1 MYQLK
6 GGGIMKVGIPVMKC
20 SLNPSN
26 TVNKKTGKKSKTC
39 PVDLAWQ
46 EMNDERIGRDMD
58 IDHDMTH
65 LNIWMEGNSG
75 DDVVQIVQSK
85 IDEINQIKREN
96 GKRAL
101 RKDAVSVIE
110 VIEKPNIE
118 YMSEL
123 SYEEKV
129 QFLNTS
135 HEIFKQLIREWNP
148 NWKIL
153 ESVQHHDEFGGLSAH
168 NHNLILL
175 TTVDDKCLPTMNA
188 FKEVNLKFYSYINKN
203 YPKMMQERGYEVED
217 VRTYDM
223 LTDEE
228 KMERKLNPQQHG
240 VDSYTYKKRK
250 KEEMEQELEK
260 LKIRSEQTSS
270 QLENT
275 ILEITKAPDLISYK
289 DIQHENQAL
298 KEELTIKDKII
309 QKINVEKEELKQSL
323 EMWKNR
329 CVHIANKIGNKML
342 NVIGINMDEVDI
354 KKELPSRDVI
364 QVIDDTSHT
373 IKYDSNNLRVIP
385 DSRNKGKFCVIL
397 KKENG
402 FDIIDNNFDSR
413 QLAEHR
419 VKEIIDLKF
428 EIDPIKD
435 SLKMNMDS

>member
-1 MYQLK
+1 MK

-26 TVNKKTGKKSKTC
+26 TINKKTGKKSQTC

-58 IDHDMTH
+58 INPDMTYR
-65 LNIWMEGNSG
+65 NVWMEGNSG
-75 DDVVQIVQSK
+75 DDVVQIVQAK
-85 IDEINQIKREN
+85 IDEINRIKREN
-96 GKRAL
+96 GKRVL

-129 QFLNTS
+129 KFLKDS
-135 HEIFKQLIREWNP
+135 HETFKQLIHEWNL
-148 NWKIL
+148 NWTLL

-175 TTVDDKCLPTMNA
+175 TTVDDKGLPTMNA

-203 YPKMMQERGYEVED
+203 YPKMMRERGYEVED

-260 LKIRSEQTSS
+260 LKIRSEQMSS

-275 ILEITKAPDLISYK
+275 ILEITKAPDLVSYK
-289 DIQHENQAL
+289 DILDENQTL
-298 KEELTIKDKII
+298 KKELSTKDKII
-309 QKINVEKEELKQSL
+309 QKLNVEKKELKQSL
-323 EMWKNR
+323 EKWKR
-329 CVHIANKIGNKML
+329 QCMHIANKIGNKML
-342 NVIGINMDEVDI
+342 NAIGLDTNVVGI
-354 KKELPSRDVI
+354 KKELPSKEVI

-373 IKYDSNNLRVIP
+373 IQYNANDLRVIP
-385 DSRNKGKFCVIL
+385 DSQNKGKFCVIL
-397 KKENG
+397 KKDNG
-402 FDIIDNNFDSR
+402 FDVVDNNFDNR
-413 QLAEHR
+413 QLAEYR
-419 VKEIIDLKF
+419 IKEIIDLKI
-428 EIDPIKD
+428 EINPIKV
-435 SLKMNMDS
+435 KMNMDS

>member
-1 MYQLK
+1 
-6 GGGIMKVGIPVMKC
+6 MKVGIPVMKC

-26 TVNKKTGKKSKTC
+26 TINKKTGKKSKTC

-65 LNIWMEGNSG
+65 LNVWMEGSSS
-75 DDVVQIVQSK
+75 DDVVQIVQNK
-85 IDEINQIKREN
+85 IDKINQIKREN

-123 SYEEKV
+123 TYEEKV
-129 QFLNTS
+129 KFLNHS
-135 HEIFKQLIREWNP
+135 HDTFKQLIHEWNP
-148 NWKIL
+148 NWTIL

-168 NHNLILL
+168 NHNLIML
-175 TTVDDKCLPTMNA
+175 TTEDDKGLPTMNA

-203 YPKMMQERGYEVED
+203 YPKMMRKRGYEVED

-223 LTDEE
+223 LSEEE
-228 KMERKLNPQQHG
+228 KMERKLNPKEHG

-250 KEEMEQELEK
+250 KEEMEQQLEE
-260 LKIRSEQTSS
+260 LKIRSEEMNSD
-270 QLENT
+270 LEKT
-275 ILEITKAPDLISYK
+275 ILEITKAPDLVSYK
-289 DIQHENQAL
+289 AIQDENQTL
-298 KEELTIKDKII
+298 KKELSTKYKII
-309 QKINVEKEELKQSL
+309 QKLNIEKEDLKQSL
-323 EMWKNR
+323 EKWKNR
-329 CVHIANKIGNKML
+329 CIHIANTIGNKML

-419 VKEIIDLKF
+419 VKEILDLKI
-428 EIDPIKD
+428 EIDPIKE
-435 SLKMNMDS
+435 SIKMNMDS

>member
-1 MYQLK
+1 MK

-26 TVNKKTGKKSKTC
+26 TINKKTGKKSQTC

-58 IDHDMTH
+58 INPDMTYR
-65 LNIWMEGNSG
+65 NVWMEGNSG
-75 DDVVQIVQSK
+75 DDVVQIVQAK
-85 IDEINQIKREN
+85 IDEINRIKREN
-96 GKRAL
+96 GKRVL

-129 QFLNTS
+129 KFLKDS
-135 HEIFKQLIREWNP
+135 HETFKQLIHEWNL
-148 NWKIL
+148 NWTLL

-175 TTVDDKCLPTMNA
+175 TTVDDKGLPTMNA

-203 YPKMMQERGYEVED
+203 YPKMMRERGYEVED

-260 LKIRSEQTSS
+260 LKIRSEQMSS

-275 ILEITKAPDLISYK
+275 ILEITKAPDLVSYK
-289 DIQHENQAL
+289 DIQDENQTL
-298 KEELTIKDKII
+298 KKELSTKDKII
-309 QKINVEKEELKQSL
+309 QKLNVEKKELKQSL
-323 EMWKNR
+323 EKWKR
-329 CVHIANKIGNKML
+329 QCMHIANKIGNKML
-342 NVIGINMDEVDI
+342 NAIGLDTNVVGI
-354 KKELPSRDVI
+354 KKELPSKEVI

-373 IKYDSNNLRVIP
+373 IQYNANDLRVIP
-385 DSRNKGKFCVIL
+385 DSQNKGKFCVIP
-397 KKENG
+397 KKDNG
-402 FDIIDNNFDSR
+402 FDVVDNNFDNR
-413 QLAEHR
+413 QLAEYR
-419 VKEIIDLKF
+419 IKEIVDLKI
-428 EIDPIKD
+428 EIDPIQET
-435 SLKMNMDS
+435 LKMDMDR

>member
-1 MYQLK
+1 MK
-6 GGGIMKVGIPVMKC
+6 GGGFMKVGIPVMKC

-26 TVNKKTGKKSKTC
+26 TVNKKTGKKSQTC

-58 IDHDMTH
+58 INPDMTYR
-65 LNIWMEGNSG
+65 NVWMEGNSG
-75 DDVVQIVQSK
+75 DDVVQIVQAK
-85 IDEINQIKREN
+85 IDEINRIKREN
-96 GKRAL
+96 GKRVL

-129 QFLNTS
+129 KFLKDS
-135 HEIFKQLIREWNP
+135 HETFKQLIHEWNL
-148 NWKIL
+148 NWTLL

-175 TTVDDKCLPTMNA
+175 TTVDDKGLPTMNA

-203 YPKMMQERGYEVED
+203 YPKMMRERGYEVED

-260 LKIRSEQTSS
+260 LKIRSEQMSS

-275 ILEITKAPDLISYK
+275 ILEITKAPDLVSYK
-289 DIQHENQAL
+289 DIQDENQTL
-298 KEELTIKDKII
+298 KKELSTKDKII
-309 QKINVEKEELKQSL
+309 QKLNVEKKELKQSL
-323 EMWKNR
+323 EKWKR
-329 CVHIANKIGNKML
+329 QCMHIANKIGNKML
-342 NVIGINMDEVDI
+342 NAIGLDTNVVGI
-354 KKELPSRDVI
+354 KKELPSKEVI

-373 IKYDSNNLRVIP
+373 IQYNANDLRVIP
-385 DSRNKGKFCVIL
+385 DSQNKGKFCVIL
-397 KKENG
+397 KKDNG
-402 FDIIDNNFDSR
+402 FDVVDNNFDNR
-413 QLAEHR
+413 QLAEYR
-419 VKEIIDLKF
+419 IKEIIDLKI
-428 EIDPIKD
+428 EINPIKV
-435 SLKMNMDS
+435 KMNMDS

>member
-1 MYQLK
+1 
-6 GGGIMKVGIPVMKC
+6 MKVGIPVMKC

-58 IDHDMTH
+58 INHDMTS
-65 LNIWMEGNSG
+65 LNVWMEGNSS

-85 IDEINQIKREN
+85 IDEINHIKREN

-101 RKDAVSVIE
+101 RKDAVSVVEI
-110 VIEKPNIE
+110 IEKPNIE

-123 SYEEKV
+123 NYEEKV
-129 QFLNTS
+129 KFLNNS
-135 HEIFKQLIREWNP
+135 HDTFKQLIHEWNP
-148 NWKIL
+148 NWTIL

-168 NHNLILL
+168 NHNLIML
-175 TTVDDKCLPTMNA
+175 TTEDDKGLPTMNA

-203 YPKMMQERGYEVED
+203 YPKMMRERGYEVED

-260 LKIRSEQTSS
+260 LKIRSEQMSS

-275 ILEITKAPDLISYK
+275 ILEITKAPDLVSYK
-289 DIQHENQAL
+289 DIQDENQTL
-298 KEELTIKDKII
+298 KKELSTKDKII
-309 QKINVEKEELKQSL
+309 QKLNVEKKELKQSL
-323 EMWKNR
+323 EKWKR
-329 CVHIANKIGNKML
+329 QCMHIANKIGNKML
-342 NVIGINMDEVDI
+342 NAIGLDTNVVGI
-354 KKELPSRDVI
+354 KKELPSKEVI

-373 IKYDSNNLRVIP
+373 IQYNANDLRVIP
-385 DSRNKGKFCVIL
+385 DSQNKGKFCVIL
-397 KKENG
+397 KKDNG
-402 FDIIDNNFDSR
+402 FDVVDNNFDNR
-413 QLAEHR
+413 QLAEYR
-419 VKEIIDLKF
+419 IKEIVDLKI
-428 EIDPIKD
+428 EIDPIKET
-435 SLKMNMDS
+435 LKMDMDR

>member
-1 MYQLK
+1 
-6 GGGIMKVGIPVMKC
+6 MKVGIPVMKC

-26 TVNKKTGKKSKTC
+26 TINKKTGKKSQTC

-58 IDHDMTH
+58 INPDMTYR
-65 LNIWMEGNSG
+65 NVWMEGNSG
-75 DDVVQIVQSK
+75 DDVVQIVQAK
-85 IDEINQIKREN
+85 IDEINRIKREN
-96 GKRAL
+96 GKRVL

-129 QFLNTS
+129 KFLKDS
-135 HEIFKQLIREWNP
+135 HETFKQLIHEWNL
-148 NWKIL
+148 NWTLL

-175 TTVDDKCLPTMNA
+175 TTVDDKGLPTMNA

-203 YPKMMQERGYEVED
+203 YPKMMRERGYEVED

-260 LKIRSEQTSS
+260 LKIRSEQMSS

-275 ILEITKAPDLISYK
+275 ILEITKAPDLVSYK
-289 DIQHENQAL
+289 DIQDENQTL
-298 KEELTIKDKII
+298 KKNFP
-309 QKINVEKEELKQSL
+309 QKIKSF
-323 EMWKNR
+323 KN
-329 CVHIANKIGNKML
+329 
-342 NVIGINMDEVDI
+342 
-354 KKELPSRDVI
+354 
-364 QVIDDTSHT
+364 
-373 IKYDSNNLRVIP
+373 
-385 DSRNKGKFCVIL
+385 
-397 KKENG
+397 
-402 FDIIDNNFDSR
+402 
-413 QLAEHR
+413 
-419 VKEIIDLKF
+419 
-428 EIDPIKD
+428 
-435 SLKMNMDS
+435 

>member
-1 MYQLK
+1 MK

-26 TVNKKTGKKSKTC
+26 TINKKTGKKSQTC

-58 IDHDMTH
+58 INPDMTYR
-65 LNIWMEGNSG
+65 NVWMEGNSG
-75 DDVVQIVQSK
+75 DDVVQIVQAK
-85 IDEINQIKREN
+85 IDEINRIKREN
-96 GKRAL
+96 GKRVL

-129 QFLNTS
+129 KFLKDS
-135 HEIFKQLIREWNP
+135 HETFKQLIHEWNL
-148 NWKIL
+148 NWTLL

-175 TTVDDKCLPTMNA
+175 TTVDDKGLPTMNA

-203 YPKMMQERGYEVED
+203 YPKMMRERGYEVED

-260 LKIRSEQTSS
+260 LKIRSEQMSS

-275 ILEITKAPDLISYK
+275 ILEITKAPDLVSYK
-289 DIQHENQAL
+289 DIQDENQTL
-298 KEELTIKDKII
+298 KKELSTKDKII
-309 QKINVEKEELKQSL
+309 QKLNVEKKELKQSL
-323 EMWKNR
+323 EKWKR
-329 CVHIANKIGNKML
+329 QCMHIANKIGNKML
-342 NVIGINMDEVDI
+342 NAIGLDTNVVGI
-354 KKELPSRDVI
+354 KKELPSKEVI

-373 IKYDSNNLRVIP
+373 IQYNANDLRVIP
-385 DSRNKGKFCVIL
+385 DSQNKGKFCVIL
-397 KKENG
+397 KKGNG
-402 FDIIDNNFDSR
+402 FDVVDNNFDNR
-413 QLAEHR
+413 QLAEYR
-419 VKEIIDLKF
+419 IKEIIDLKI
-428 EIDPIKD
+428 EINPIKV
-435 SLKMNMDS
+435 KMNMDS

>member
-1 MYQLK
+1 
-6 GGGIMKVGIPVMKC
+6 MKVGIPVMKC

-26 TVNKKTGKKSKTC
+26 TINKKTGKKSKTC

-65 LNIWMEGNSG
+65 LNVWMEGSSS
-75 DDVVQIVQSK
+75 DDVVQIVQNK
-85 IDEINQIKREN
+85 IDKINQIKREN

-123 SYEEKV
+123 TYEEKV
-129 QFLNTS
+129 KFLNHS
-135 HEIFKQLIREWNP
+135 HDTFKQLIHEWNP
-148 NWKIL
+148 NWTIL

-168 NHNLILL
+168 NHNLIML
-175 TTVDDKCLPTMNA
+175 TTEDDKGLPTMNA

-203 YPKMMQERGYEVED
+203 YPKMMRKRGYEVED

-223 LTDEE
+223 LSEEE
-228 KMERKLNPQQHG
+228 KMERKLNPKEHG

-250 KEEMEQELEK
+250 KEEMEQQLEE
-260 LKIRSEQTSS
+260 LKIRSEEMNSD
-270 QLENT
+270 LEKT
-275 ILEITKAPDLISYK
+275 ILEITKAPDLVSYK
-289 DIQHENQAL
+289 AIQDENQTL
-298 KEELTIKDKII
+298 KKELSTKDKII
-309 QKINVEKEELKQSL
+309 QKLNIEKEDLKQSL
-323 EMWKNR
+323 EKWKNR
-329 CVHIANKIGNKML
+329 CIHIANTIGNKML

-419 VKEIIDLKF
+419 VKEILDLKI
-428 EIDPIKD
+428 EIDPIKE
-435 SLKMNMDS
+435 SIKMNMDS

>member
-1 MYQLK
+1 MK

-26 TVNKKTGKKSKTC
+26 TINKKTGKKSQTC
-39 PVDLAWQ
+39 PVNLAWQ

-65 LNIWMEGNSG
+65 LNVWMEGSSS
-75 DDVVQIVQSK
+75 DDVVQIVQNK
-85 IDEINQIKREN
+85 IDEINQVKREN

-129 QFLNTS
+129 KFLKDS
-135 HEIFKQLIREWNP
+135 HETFKQLISEWNP

-168 NHNLILL
+168 NHNLIML
-175 TTVDDKCLPTMNA
+175 TTEDDKGLPTMNA
-188 FKEVNLKFYSYINKN
+188 FKEVNLKFYSFMNKN
-203 YPKMMQERGYEVED
+203 YPKMMRERGYEVDD

-223 LTDEE
+223 LTEEE

-250 KEEMEQELEK
+250 TEEMEQ
-260 LKIRSEQTSS
+260 
-270 QLENT
+270 QLEQLRIKSEEMNSELKNT
-275 ILEITKAPDLISYK
+275 ILEITKAPDLQSYK
-289 DIQHENQAL
+289 NIQEENQTL
-298 KEELTIKDKII
+298 KKELSVKDKII
-309 QKINVEKEELKQSL
+309 QKLNIEKEDLKQSL
-323 EMWKNR
+323 EKWKNR
-329 CVHIANKIGNKML
+329 CIHIANTIGNKML

-364 QVIDDTSHT
+364 LVIDDTSHT

-419 VKEIIDLKF
+419 VKEILDLKI
-428 EIDPIKD
+428 EIDPIKE
-435 SLKMNMDS
+435 SIKMNMDS

>member
-1 MYQLK
+1 MK

-58 IDHDMTH
+58 INHDMTS
-65 LNIWMEGNSG
+65 LNVWMEGNSS
-75 DDVVQIVQSK
+75 DDVAQIVQSK

-101 RKDAVSVIE
+101 RKDAVSVVEI
-110 VIEKPNIE
+110 IEKPNIE

-123 SYEEKV
+123 NYEEKV
-129 QFLNTS
+129 KFLNAS

-148 NWKIL
+148 NWTIL

-168 NHNLILL
+168 NHNLIML
-175 TTVDDKCLPTMNA
+175 TTKDDKGLPTMNA

-203 YPKMMQERGYEVED
+203 YPKMMRERGYEVED

-250 KEEMEQELEK
+250 KEEMEQQLEQ
-260 LKIRSEQTSS
+260 LKIKSEEMN
-270 QLENT
+270 LELKNT
-275 ILEITKAPDLISYK
+275 ILEITKAPDLPSYN
-289 DIQHENQAL
+289 DIQNENQTL
-298 KEELTIKDKII
+298 KKELSVKDKII
-309 QKINVEKEELKQSL
+309 QKLNVEKEDLKQSL
-323 EMWKNR
+323 EKWKR
-329 CVHIANKIGNKML
+329 QCMHIANKIGNKML
-342 NVIGINMDEVDI
+342 NAIGLDTNVVGI
-354 KKELPSRDVI
+354 KKELPSKEVI
-364 QVIDDTSHT
+364 QVIDDTSHA
-373 IKYDSNNLRVIP
+373 IQYNADDLRVIP
-385 DSRNKGKFCVIL
+385 DSQNKGKFCVIL
-397 KKENG
+397 KKDNG
-402 FDIIDNNFDSR
+402 FDVVDNNFDNR
-413 QLAEHR
+413 QLAENR
-419 VKEIIDLKF
+419 VKEIIDLKI
-428 EIDPIKD
+428 EIDPIKET
-435 SLKMNMDS
+435 LKMNMDS

>member
-1 MYQLK
+1 
-6 GGGIMKVGIPVMKC
+6 MKVGIPVMKC

-26 TVNKKTGKKSKTC
+26 TINKKTGKKSQTC

-58 IDHDMTH
+58 INPDMTYR
-65 LNIWMEGNSG
+65 NVWMEGNSG
-75 DDVVQIVQSK
+75 DDVVQIVQAK
-85 IDEINQIKREN
+85 IDEINRIKREN
-96 GKRAL
+96 GKRVL

-129 QFLNTS
+129 KFLKDS
-135 HEIFKQLIREWNP
+135 HETFKQLIHEWNL
-148 NWKIL
+148 NWTLL

-175 TTVDDKCLPTMNA
+175 TTVDDKGLPTMNA

-203 YPKMMQERGYEVED
+203 YPKMMRERGYEVED

-260 LKIRSEQTSS
+260 LKIRSEQMSS

-275 ILEITKAPDLISYK
+275 ILEITKAPDLVSYK
-289 DIQHENQAL
+289 DIQDENQTL
-298 KEELTIKDKII
+298 KKELSTKDKII
-309 QKINVEKEELKQSL
+309 QKLNVEKKELKQSL
-323 EMWKNR
+323 EKWKR
-329 CVHIANKIGNKML
+329 QCMHIANKIGNKML
-342 NVIGINMDEVDI
+342 NAIGLDTNVVGI
-354 KKELPSRDVI
+354 KKELPSQEVI

-373 IKYDSNNLRVIP
+373 IKYNANDLRVIP
-385 DSRNKGKFCVIL
+385 DSQNKGKFCVIL
-397 KKENG
+397 KKDNG
-402 FDIIDNNFDSR
+402 FDVVDNNFDNR
-413 QLAEHR
+413 QLAEYR
-419 VKEIIDLKF
+419 IKEIIDLKI
-428 EIDPIKD
+428 EINPIKV
-435 SLKMNMDS
+435 KMNMDS

>member
-1 MYQLK
+1 MK

-26 TVNKKTGKKSKTC
+26 TINKKTGKKSQTC

-58 IDHDMTH
+58 INTDMTYR
-65 LNIWMEGNSG
+65 NVWMEGNSG
-75 DDVVQIVQSK
+75 DDVVQIVQAK
-85 IDEINQIKREN
+85 IDEINRIKREN
-96 GKRAL
+96 GKRVL

-129 QFLNTS
+129 KFLKDS
-135 HEIFKQLIREWNP
+135 HETFKQLIHEWNL
-148 NWKIL
+148 NWTLL

-175 TTVDDKCLPTMNA
+175 TTVDDKGLPTMNA

-203 YPKMMQERGYEVED
+203 YPKMMRERGYEVED

-260 LKIRSEQTSS
+260 LKIRSEQMSS

-275 ILEITKAPDLISYK
+275 ILEITKAPDLVSYK
-289 DIQHENQAL
+289 DIQDENQTL
-298 KEELTIKDKII
+298 KKELSTKDKII
-309 QKINVEKEELKQSL
+309 QKLNVEKKELKQSL
-323 EMWKNR
+323 EKWKR
-329 CVHIANKIGNKML
+329 QCMHIANKIGNKML
-342 NVIGINMDEVDI
+342 NAIGLDTNVVGI
-354 KKELPSRDVI
+354 KKELPSKEVI
-364 QVIDDTSHT
+364 QVIDETSHT
-373 IKYDSNNLRVIP
+373 IQYNANDLRVIP
-385 DSRNKGKFCVIL
+385 DSQNKGKFCVIL
-397 KKENG
+397 KKDNG
-402 FDIIDNNFDSR
+402 FDVVDNNFDNR
-413 QLAEHR
+413 QLAEYR
-419 VKEIIDLKF
+419 IKEIIDLKI
-428 EIDPIKD
+428 EINPIKV
-435 SLKMNMDS
+435 KMNMDS

>member
-1 MYQLK
+1 M
-6 GGGIMKVGIPVMKC
+6 
-20 SLNPSN
+20 
-26 TVNKKTGKKSKTC
+26 
-39 PVDLAWQ
+39 
-46 EMNDERIGRDMD
+46 
-58 IDHDMTH
+58 
-65 LNIWMEGNSG
+65 
-75 DDVVQIVQSK
+75 
-85 IDEINQIKREN
+85 
-96 GKRAL
+96 
-101 RKDAVSVIE
+101 
-110 VIEKPNIE
+110 IEKPNIE

-123 SYEEKV
+123 AYEEKV
-129 QFLNTS
+129 KFLNDS
-135 HEIFKQLIREWNP
+135 HKVFKQLINEWNN
-148 NWKIL
+148 NWIIL

-168 NHNLILL
+168 NHNLIML
-175 TTVDDKCLPTMNA
+175 TTEDEKGLPTMNA
-188 FKEVNLKFYSYINKN
+188 FKEVNLKFYSFMNKN
-203 YPKMMQERGYEVED
+203 YPKMMRERGYEVED

-228 KMERKLNPQQHG
+228 RMERKLNPQQHG

-250 KEEMEQELEK
+250 KEEMERQLEQ
-260 LKIRSEQTSS
+260 LKIKSEEMDAN
-270 QLENT
+270 LKNT

-289 DIQHENQAL
+289 DIQHENQVL

-309 QKINVEKEELKQSL
+309 QKINLEKEELKQSL
-323 EMWKNR
+323 EMWKYR

-364 QVIDDTSHT
+364 QVIDDTSQT

-419 VKEIIDLKF
+419 VKEIIDLKI
-428 EIDPIKD
+428 EINPIKETI
-435 SLKMNMDS
+435 KMNMDS

>member
-1 MYQLK
+1 
-6 GGGIMKVGIPVMKC
+6 MKVGIPVMKC

-26 TVNKKTGKKSKTC
+26 TVNKKTGKKSQTC

-65 LNIWMEGNSG
+65 LNVWMEGNSS
-75 DDVVQIVQSK
+75 DDVVQIVQNK
-85 IDEINQIKREN
+85 IDEINRIKREN

-101 RKDAVSVIE
+101 RNDAVSVVEI
-110 VIEKPNIE
+110 IEKPNIE

-123 SYEEKV
+123 NYEEKV
-129 QFLNTS
+129 KFLNDS
-135 HEIFKQLIREWNP
+135 HDTFKQLIHEWNP
-148 NWKIL
+148 NWTIL

-168 NHNLILL
+168 NHNLIML
-175 TTVDDKCLPTMNA
+175 TTEDDKGLPTMNA
-188 FKEVNLKFYSYINKN
+188 FKEVNLKFYSFMNKN
-203 YPKMMQERGYEVED
+203 YPKMMRERGYEVED

-223 LTDEE
+223 LTEEE

-250 KEEMEQELEK
+250 KEEMEQQLEQ
-260 LKIRSEQTSS
+260 LKIRSEEMNSD
-270 QLENT
+270 LEKT
-275 ILEITKAPDLISYK
+275 IVEITKAPDLISYK
-289 DIQHENQAL
+289 AIQDENQTL
-298 KEELTIKDKII
+298 KKELSVKDKII
-309 QKINVEKEELKQSL
+309 QKLNIEKEDLKQSL
-323 EMWKNR
+323 EKWKDR
-329 CVHIANKIGNKML
+329 CIHIANKIGNKML
-342 NVIGINMDEVDI
+342 NAIGLDMNEVVIR
-354 KKELPSRDVI
+354 KELPSKEVI

-373 IKYDSNNLRVIP
+373 VKYNTNDLRVIP

-419 VKEIIDLKF
+419 VKEIIDLKI
-428 EIDPIKD
+428 EINPIKV
-435 SLKMNMDS
+435 KMNMDS

>member
-1 MYQLK
+1 
-6 GGGIMKVGIPVMKC
+6 MKVGIPVMKC

-26 TVNKKTGKKSKTC
+26 TINKKTGKKSQTC

-46 EMNDERIGRDMD
+46 EMNDERIGCDMD
-58 IDHDMTH
+58 INPDMTYR
-65 LNIWMEGNSG
+65 NVWMEGNSG
-75 DDVVQIVQSK
+75 DDVVQIVQAK
-85 IDEINQIKREN
+85 IDEINRIKREN
-96 GKRAL
+96 GKRVL

-129 QFLNTS
+129 KFLKDS
-135 HEIFKQLIREWNP
+135 HETFKQLIHEWNL
-148 NWKIL
+148 NWTLL

-175 TTVDDKCLPTMNA
+175 TTVDDKGLPTMNA

-203 YPKMMQERGYEVED
+203 YPKMMRERGYEVED

-260 LKIRSEQTSS
+260 LKIRSEQMSS

-275 ILEITKAPDLISYK
+275 ILEITKAPDLVSYK
-289 DIQHENQAL
+289 DIQDENQTL
-298 KEELTIKDKII
+298 KKELSTKDKII
-309 QKINVEKEELKQSL
+309 QKLNVEKKELKQSL
-323 EMWKNR
+323 EKWKR
-329 CVHIANKIGNKML
+329 QCMHIANKIGNKML
-342 NVIGINMDEVDI
+342 NAIGLDTNVVGI
-354 KKELPSRDVI
+354 KKELPSKEEI

-373 IKYDSNNLRVIP
+373 IQYNANDLRVIP
-385 DSRNKGKFCVIL
+385 DSQNKGKFCVIL
-397 KKENG
+397 KKDNG
-402 FDIIDNNFDSR
+402 FDVVDNNFDNR
-413 QLAEHR
+413 QLAEYR
-419 VKEIIDLKF
+419 IKEIIDLKI
-428 EIDPIKD
+428 EINPIKV
-435 SLKMNMDS
+435 KMNMDS

>member
-1 MYQLK
+1 MK

-26 TVNKKTGKKSKTC
+26 TINKKTGKKSQTC

-58 IDHDMTH
+58 INPDMTYR
-65 LNIWMEGNSG
+65 NVWMEGNSG
-75 DDVVQIVQSK
+75 DDVVQIVQAK
-85 IDEINQIKREN
+85 IDEINRIKREN
-96 GKRAL
+96 GKRVL

-129 QFLNTS
+129 KFLKDS
-135 HEIFKQLIREWNP
+135 HETFKQLIHEWNL
-148 NWKIL
+148 NWTLL

-175 TTVDDKCLPTMNA
+175 TTVDDKGLPTMNA

-203 YPKMMQERGYEVED
+203 YPKMMRERGYEVED

-240 VDSYTYKKRK
+240 VDSHTYKKRK

-260 LKIRSEQTSS
+260 LKIRSEQMSS

-275 ILEITKAPDLISYK
+275 ILEITKAPDLVSYK
-289 DIQHENQAL
+289 DIQDENQTL
-298 KEELTIKDKII
+298 KKELSTKDKII
-309 QKINVEKEELKQSL
+309 QKLNVEKKELKQSL
-323 EMWKNR
+323 EKWKR
-329 CVHIANKIGNKML
+329 QCMHIANKIGNKML
-342 NVIGINMDEVDI
+342 NAIGLDTNVVGI
-354 KKELPSRDVI
+354 KKELPSKEVI

-373 IKYDSNNLRVIP
+373 IQYNANDLRVIP
-385 DSRNKGKFCVIL
+385 DSQNKGKFCVIL
-397 KKENG
+397 KKDNG
-402 FDIIDNNFDSR
+402 FDVVDNNFDNR
-413 QLAEHR
+413 QLAEYR
-419 VKEIIDLKF
+419 IKEIIDLKI
-428 EIDPIKD
+428 EINPIKV
-435 SLKMNMDS
+435 KMNMDS

>member
-1 MYQLK
+1 MK
-6 GGGIMKVGIPVMKC
+6 GGGFMKVGIPVMKC

-26 TVNKKTGKKSKTC
+26 TINKKTGKKSKTC

-65 LNIWMEGNSG
+65 LNVWMEGSSS
-75 DDVVQIVQSK
+75 DDVVQIVQNK
-85 IDEINQIKREN
+85 IDKINQIKREN

-123 SYEEKV
+123 TYEEKV
-129 QFLNTS
+129 KFLNHS
-135 HEIFKQLIREWNP
+135 HDTFKQLIHEWNP
-148 NWKIL
+148 NWTIL

-168 NHNLILL
+168 NHNLIML
-175 TTVDDKCLPTMNA
+175 TTEDDKGLPTMNA

-203 YPKMMQERGYEVED
+203 YPKMMRKRGYEVED

-223 LTDEE
+223 LSEEE
-228 KMERKLNPQQHG
+228 KMERKLNPKEHG

-250 KEEMEQELEK
+250 KEEMEQQLEE
-260 LKIRSEQTSS
+260 LKIRSEEMNSD
-270 QLENT
+270 LEKT
-275 ILEITKAPDLISYK
+275 ILEITKAPDLVSYK
-289 DIQHENQAL
+289 AIQDENQTL
-298 KEELTIKDKII
+298 KKELSTKDKII
-309 QKINVEKEELKQSL
+309 QKLNIEKEDLKQSL
-323 EMWKNR
+323 EKWKNR
-329 CVHIANKIGNKML
+329 CIHIANTIGNKML

-419 VKEIIDLKF
+419 VKEILDLKI
-428 EIDPIKD
+428 EIDPIKE
-435 SLKMNMDS
+435 SIKMNMDS

>member
-1 MYQLK
+1 
-6 GGGIMKVGIPVMKC
+6 MKVGIPVMKC

-58 IDHDMTH
+58 INHDMTS
-65 LNIWMEGNSG
+65 LNVWMEGNSS

-101 RKDAVSVIE
+101 RKDAVSVVEI
-110 VIEKPNIE
+110 IEKPNIE

-123 SYEEKV
+123 NYEEKV
-129 QFLNTS
+129 KFLNAS

-148 NWKIL
+148 NWTIL

-168 NHNLILL
+168 NHNLIML
-175 TTVDDKCLPTMNA
+175 TTKDDKGMPTMNA

-203 YPKMMQERGYEVED
+203 YPKMMRERGYEVED

-250 KEEMEQELEK
+250 KEEMEQQLEQ
-260 LKIRSEQTSS
+260 LKIRSEEMNSD
-270 QLENT
+270 LEKT
-275 ILEITKAPDLISYK
+275 IVEITKAPDLISYK
-289 DIQHENQAL
+289 AIQDENQTL
-298 KEELTIKDKII
+298 KKELSVKDKII
-309 QKINVEKEELKQSL
+309 QKLNIEKEDLKQSL
-323 EMWKNR
+323 EKWKNR
-329 CVHIANKIGNKML
+329 CIHIANKIGNKML
-342 NVIGINMDEVDI
+342 NAIGLDMNEVVIR
-354 KKELPSRDVI
+354 KELPSKEVI
-364 QVIDDTSHT
+364 QIIDDTSHT
-373 IKYDSNNLRVIP
+373 VKYNTNDLRVIP

-419 VKEIIDLKF
+419 VKEIIDLKI
-428 EIDPIKD
+428 EINPIKV
-435 SLKMNMDS
+435 KMNMDS

>member
-1 MYQLK
+1 
-6 GGGIMKVGIPVMKC
+6 MKVGIPVMKC

-39 PVDLAWQ
+39 SVDLAWQ

-58 IDHDMTH
+58 INHDMTS
-65 LNIWMEGNSG
+65 LNVWMEGNSG
-75 DDVVQIVQSK
+75 DDVVQIVQAK
-85 IDEINQIKREN
+85 IDEINRIKREN
-96 GKRAL
+96 GKRVL

-129 QFLNTS
+129 KFLKDS
-135 HEIFKQLIREWNP
+135 HETFKQLIHEWNL
-148 NWKIL
+148 NWTLL

-175 TTVDDKCLPTMNA
+175 TTVDDKGLPTMNA

-203 YPKMMQERGYEVED
+203 YPKMMRERGYEVED

-260 LKIRSEQTSS
+260 LKIRSEQMSS

-275 ILEITKAPDLISYK
+275 ILEITKAPDLVSYK
-289 DIQHENQAL
+289 DIQDENQTL
-298 KEELTIKDKII
+298 KKELSVKDKII
-309 QKINVEKEELKQSL
+309 QKLNVEKEDLKQSL
-323 EMWKNR
+323 EKWKR
-329 CVHIANKIGNKML
+329 QCMHIANKIGNKML
-342 NVIGINMDEVDI
+342 NAIGLDTNVVGI
-354 KKELPSRDVI
+354 KKELPSKEVI

-373 IKYDSNNLRVIP
+373 IQYNADDLRVIP
-385 DSRNKGKFCVIL
+385 DSQNKGKFCVIL
-397 KKENG
+397 KKDNG
-402 FDIIDNNFDSR
+402 FDVVDNNFDNR
-413 QLAEHR
+413 QLAENR
-419 VKEIIDLKF
+419 VKEIIDLKI
-428 EIDPIKD
+428 EIDPIKET
-435 SLKMNMDS
+435 LKMNMDS

>member
-1 MYQLK
+1 
-6 GGGIMKVGIPVMKC
+6 MKVGIPVMKC

-58 IDHDMTH
+58 INHDMTS
-65 LNIWMEGNSG
+65 LNVWMEGNSG
-75 DDVVQIVQSK
+75 DDVSQIVQSK

-101 RKDAVSVIE
+101 RKDAVSVVEI
-110 VIEKPNIE
+110 IEKPNIE

-123 SYEEKV
+123 NYEEKV
-129 QFLNTS
+129 KFLNAS

-148 NWKIL
+148 NWTIL

-168 NHNLILL
+168 NHNLIML
-175 TTVDDKCLPTMNA
+175 TTKDDKGLPTMNA

-203 YPKMMQERGYEVED
+203 YPKMMRERGYEVED

-250 KEEMEQELEK
+250 KEEMEQQLEQ
-260 LKIRSEQTSS
+260 LKIKSEEMN
-270 QLENT
+270 LELKNT
-275 ILEITKAPDLISYK
+275 ILEITKAPDLPSYN
-289 DIQHENQAL
+289 DIQNENQTL
-298 KEELTIKDKII
+298 KKELSVKDKII
-309 QKINVEKEELKQSL
+309 QKLNVEKEDLKQSL
-323 EMWKNR
+323 EKWKR
-329 CVHIANKIGNKML
+329 QCMHIANKIGNKML
-342 NVIGINMDEVDI
+342 NAIGLDTNVVGI
-354 KKELPSRDVI
+354 KKELPSKEVI

-373 IKYDSNNLRVIP
+373 IQYNADDLRVIP
-385 DSRNKGKFCVIL
+385 DSQNKGKFCVIL
-397 KKENG
+397 KKDNG
-402 FDIIDNNFDSR
+402 FDVVDNNFDNR
-413 QLAEHR
+413 QLAENR
-419 VKEIIDLKF
+419 VKEIIDLKI
-428 EIDPIKD
+428 EIDPIKET
-435 SLKMNMDS
+435 LKMNMDS

>member
-1 MYQLK
+1 
-6 GGGIMKVGIPVMKC
+6 MKVGIPVMKC

-26 TVNKKTGKKSKTC
+26 TINKKTGKKSQTC

-58 IDHDMTH
+58 INPDMTYR
-65 LNIWMEGNSG
+65 NVWMEGNSG
-75 DDVVQIVQSK
+75 DDVVQIVQAK
-85 IDEINQIKREN
+85 IDEINRIKREN
-96 GKRAL
+96 GKRVL

-129 QFLNTS
+129 KFLKDS
-135 HEIFKQLIREWNP
+135 HETFKQLIHEWNL
-148 NWKIL
+148 NWTLL

-175 TTVDDKCLPTMNA
+175 TTVDDKGLPTMNA

-203 YPKMMQERGYEVED
+203 YPKMMRERGYEVED

-260 LKIRSEQTSS
+260 LKIRSEQMSS

-275 ILEITKAPDLISYK
+275 ILEITKAPDLVSYK
-289 DIQHENQAL
+289 DIQDENQTL
-298 KEELTIKDKII
+298 KKELSTKDKII
-309 QKINVEKEELKQSL
+309 QKLNVEKKELKQSL
-323 EMWKNR
+323 EKWKR
-329 CVHIANKIGNKML
+329 QCMHIANKIGNKML
-342 NVIGINMDEVDI
+342 NAIGLDTNVVGI
-354 KKELPSRDVI
+354 KKELPSKEVI

-373 IKYDSNNLRVIP
+373 IQYNANDLRVIP
-385 DSRNKGKFCVIL
+385 DFQNKGKFCVIL
-397 KKENG
+397 KKDNG
-402 FDIIDNNFDSR
+402 FDVVDNNFDNR
-413 QLAEHR
+413 QLAEYR
-419 VKEIIDLKF
+419 IKEIIDLKI
-428 EIDPIKD
+428 EINPIKV
-435 SLKMNMDS
+435 KMNMDS

>member
-1 MYQLK
+1 
-6 GGGIMKVGIPVMKC
+6 MKVGIPVMKC

-26 TVNKKTGKKSKTC
+26 TINKKTGKKSQTC

-58 IDHDMTH
+58 INHDMTS
-65 LNIWMEGNSG
+65 LNVWMEGNSS

-101 RKDAVSVIE
+101 RKDAVSVVEI
-110 VIEKPNIE
+110 IEKPNIE

-123 SYEEKV
+123 NYEEKV
-129 QFLNTS
+129 NFLNNS
-135 HEIFKQLIREWNP
+135 HDTFKQLIHEWNP
-148 NWKIL
+148 KWTIL

-168 NHNLILL
+168 NHNLIML
-175 TTVDDKCLPTMNA
+175 TTEDDKGLPTMNA

-203 YPKMMQERGYEVED
+203 YPKMMRERGYEVED

-223 LTDEE
+223 LTEEE

-250 KEEMEQELEK
+250 KDEMEQ
-260 LKIRSEQTSS
+260 
-270 QLENT
+270 QLEQLRIKSEEMNSELKNT
-275 ILEITKAPDLISYK
+275 ILEITKAPDLLSYK
-289 DIQHENQAL
+289 DIQKENRAL

-309 QKINVEKEELKQSL
+309 QKLNVEKKDLKQNL
-323 EMWKNR
+323 EKWKNR
-329 CVHIANKIGNKML
+329 CVQIANKIGNKVL

-354 KKELPSRDVI
+354 KKELPSTDVI

-373 IKYDSNNLRVIP
+373 IQYNANDLRVIP
-385 DSRNKGKFCVIL
+385 DSQNKGKFCVIL
-397 KKENG
+397 KKDNG
-402 FDIIDNNFDSR
+402 FDVVDNNFDNR
-413 QLAEHR
+413 QLAEYR
-419 VKEIIDLKF
+419 IKEIVDLKI
-428 EIDPIKD
+428 EIDPIKET
-435 SLKMNMDS
+435 LKMNMDS

>member
-1 MYQLK
+1 
-6 GGGIMKVGIPVMKC
+6 MKVGIPVMKC

-26 TVNKKTGKKSKTC
+26 TINKKTGKKSQTC

-58 IDHDMTH
+58 INPDMTYR
-65 LNIWMEGNSG
+65 NVWMEGNSG
-75 DDVVQIVQSK
+75 DDVVQIVQAK
-85 IDEINQIKREN
+85 IDEINRIKREN
-96 GKRAL
+96 GKRVL

-129 QFLNTS
+129 KFLKDS
-135 HEIFKQLIREWNP
+135 HETFKQLIHEWNL
-148 NWKIL
+148 NWTLL

-175 TTVDDKCLPTMNA
+175 TTVDDKGLPTMNA

-203 YPKMMQERGYEVED
+203 YPKMMRERGYEVED
-217 VRTYDM
+217 VRTNDM

-260 LKIRSEQTSS
+260 LKIRSEQMSS

-275 ILEITKAPDLISYK
+275 ILEITKAPDLVSYK
-289 DIQHENQAL
+289 DIQDENQTL
-298 KEELTIKDKII
+298 KKELSTKDKII
-309 QKINVEKEELKQSL
+309 QKLNVEKKELKQSL
-323 EMWKNR
+323 EKWKR
-329 CVHIANKIGNKML
+329 QCMHIANKIGNKML
-342 NVIGINMDEVDI
+342 NAIGLDTNVVGI
-354 KKELPSRDVI
+354 KKELPSKEVI

-373 IKYDSNNLRVIP
+373 IQYNANDLRVIP
-385 DSRNKGKFCVIL
+385 DSQNKGKFCVIL
-397 KKENG
+397 KKDNG
-402 FDIIDNNFDSR
+402 FDVVDNNFDNR
-413 QLAEHR
+413 QLAEYR
-419 VKEIIDLKF
+419 IKEIIDLKI
-428 EIDPIKD
+428 EINPIKV
-435 SLKMNMDS
+435 KMNMDS